1 MEWLTRISDALNFM
15 EENIVGKVD
24 YAEVASIACCSV
36 SRFQSMFLFLTDI
49 TPAEYV
55 RRRRMALSAEELLR
69 SNVKILDLSYKYG
82 YESPEAFTRSFKSY
96 HGISPSDVRKFGKYN
111 EYPRIS
117 FQLKIQGGHF
127 TMGTTSQFET
137 YKEILIKLEIVEQA
151 DTVKIAG
158 VTSDGL
164 PEFQNIGVFHE
175 KYAPLLKG
183 KYNPHTEFGI
193 SSNIPSEGFYTYGCQ
208 VDTLN
213 DIPEGMVGIDTG
225 LKKFACLTFRVQSG
239 GDLVGGNDGPGN
251 GMQLAS
257 EYLQNVW
264 LPKNKDNVYGIQNDS
279 NYPLGFYIEVKK
291 NETNYELK
299 NVRQGLESSYRLS
312 YWIEAYKVCI
322 EETPEMCFYIPL
334 K

>member
-1 MEWLTRISDALNFM
+1 MEWLVKISDAINFM
-15 EENIVGKVD
+15 EENIIGKLD
-24 YAEVASIACCSV
+24 YTKAASVACCSV
-36 SRFQSMFLFLTDI
+36 SRFQIMFSFLTDI

-55 RRRRMALSAEELLR
+55 RRRKMALSAEELLN
-69 SNVKILDLSYKYG
+69 SNVKVIDLSYKYG

-96 HGISPSDVRKFGKYN
+96 HGISPSDVRKYGKYI

-117 FQLKIQGGHF
+117 FQLRIQGGHF
-127 TMGTTSQFET
+127 AMGTTSQFET
-137 YKEILIKLEIVEQA
+137 YKEILIKMETIEQA

-183 KYNPHTEFGI
+183 KHTPHTEFGI

-208 VDTLN
+208 IDTLN

-257 EYLQNVW
+257 EYLQAVW
-264 LPKNKDNVYGIQNDS
+264 LRKNKDKVYGIQNDN

-291 NETNYELK
+291 KEANYELK
-299 NVRQGLESSYRLS
+299 NTRQGLENSYHLS
-312 YWIEAYKVCI
+312 WWIEAYRVCI
-322 EETPEMCFYIPL
+322 SENEMCFYIPL